1 MKSKFLQKMSRLLI
15 VTIFMG
21 GFAPMH
27 GADTSVPASA
37 SALSG
42 AVSTA
47 LQKLANDL
55 ATQIGQFQSIASLSG
70 LNTAYNLGVITLVN
84 DYAGAMS
91 NCCNGA
97 TGSYTSI
104 SSSSTGP
111 VATALLQVQQAMG
124 SASASQKTA
133 LNNAY
138 QAALD
143 PVAGFPVN
151 TALLSLSSSGTSAS
165 SIISTYGQKEGALSA
180 ALTSL
185 DLVYKVFK
193 LTIDANTNAAQIS
206 ANPAQLATNL
216 SAALSALLQDY
227 LDVQK
232 ALANFQGMNG
242 ILATLQAA
250 MNAGVGNA
258 GLVALYQTVNKVVN
272 MATAS
277 VPNISAWNASGFVLG
292 ASNYESYLKVGT
304 LGGVGAAL
312 SEINNATLNSGT
324 SGYFDKDFSPS
335 MQTCQGHDNFS
346 SCNLNFTT
354 STGQTIT
361 FNTGDISVVPFG
373 ANPDPITN
381 YQTATQQLLSAISDL
396 ITIYGQYTTR
406 TAAFNAMLDI
416 MTKNLQPQ
424 YASTVVLP
432 FSNGNTNSVV
442 NQYTAGDFVP
452 VSTSPVELGQ
462 LVSGY
467 IQYLAGDQMSAISG
481 ALTGAQSVVI
491 SDIVRLLLYIT
502 AGQANLL
509 AAYQALG
516 GSAATPTVNQLL
528 DFIIS
533 NSNGGNGT
541 LVGALTFLSGIATI
555 PHLNTITNVAN
566 LNWSAVS
573 GQTLYDLIKGADW
586 SNLATDFS
594 DNSYAIYLG
603 NALQAIVNQ
612 ELYFSCAINSDG
624 SSDASLYYATGLK
637 QAEIKLSDQ
646 YATNAKALLPAG
658 ESCGVS
664 ETQPVDPCVLN
675 FPELT
680 NSAAVQQFTYQTGD
694 IYYFAPDQASSGDNA
709 TVVNGPVYATGLGGG
724 TGKGSL
730 WARQCNGSS
739 SASAYSTSQ
748 QILSLLSSITG
759 AASDATQYNSSNATS
774 LQGAE
779 VNLLYTVQSITD
791 STTGLPP
798 MKDSDLDYSWANPV
812 NYPVGVLGQTSITLP
827 NGSTQLVYPYQMGD
841 VTVNPSVLTG
851 FDTNFMPNLAKVK
864 DIGQMMLQFTSCWQG
879 YSSCKNIIAGQPVPP
894 AIPWYQGKTF
904 EVGGAVMGAM
914 MGLQMLHGILD
925 GLTRGRIS
933 LWQKQFADKYLWSE
947 AGAKAV
953 ANDAATIKTATAD
966 AAGTGGSGIN
976 ISKGGTGGITGGVDT
991 ISPKNQADLDNLSVE
1006 QIQTRT
1012 EMLIESKNFNTFQTE
1027 YNTLAAE
1034 KASLEEDNQDASEV
1048 EAKMKAYEDAANT
1061 YNQANPDDPID
1072 LGGE

>member
-1 MKSKFLQKMSRLLI
+1 
-15 VTIFMG
+15 
-21 GFAPMH
+21 
-27 GADTSVPASA
+27 
-37 SALSG
+37 
-42 AVSTA
+42 
-47 LQKLANDL
+47 
-55 ATQIGQFQSIASLSG
+55 
-70 LNTAYNLGVITLVN
+70 
-84 DYAGAMS
+84 
-91 NCCNGA
+91 
-97 TGSYTSI
+97 
-104 SSSSTGP
+104 
-111 VATALLQVQQAMG
+111 MG

-193 LTIDANTNAAQIS
+193 VTIDANTNAAQIS
-206 ANPAQLATNL
+206 ANPAQLESNL

-232 ALANFQGMNG
+232 ALANFQGVNG

-250 MNAGVGNA
+250 MNAEVGNA
-258 GLVALYQTVNKVVN
+258 GLAALYQTVNKVVN

-277 VPNISAWNASGFVLG
+277 VPSISAWNASGFALT
-292 ASNYESYLKVGT
+292 ASNYESYLKAGT

-381 YQTATQQLLSAISDL
+381 YQTATKQLLSAISDL
-396 ITIYGQYTTR
+396 ITVYGQYTTR

-424 YASTVVLP
+424 YVGTAVLP
-432 FSNGNTNSVV
+432 FSNGNTNSAV

-452 VSTSPVELGQ
+452 VSIKSVELNQ
-462 LVSGY
+462 LISGY
-467 IQYLAGDQMSAISG
+467 IQYLAGDQMGAISG

-509 AAYQALG
+509 TAYQALG
-516 GSAATPTVNQLL
+516 GTAATPTVNQML

-533 NSNGGNGT
+533 NPNGGNGT

-566 LNWSAVS
+566 WDWSEIS
-573 GQTLYDLIKGADW
+573 GQTTLYDLVKGADW

-612 ELYFSCAINSDG
+612 ELYFSCAVNSDG

-748 QILSLLSSITG
+748 QILSLLSSI
-759 AASDATQYNSSNATS
+759 S

-779 VNLLYTVQSITD
+779 VNLLYTVHSLTD

-798 MKDSDLDYSWANPV
+798 MKDSALDYSWANPV
-812 NYPVGVLGQTSITLP
+812 NYPVGFLGQTSITLP

-894 AIPWYQGKTF
+894 VIPWYQSKTF
-904 EVGGAVMGAM
+904 QWINSIMMPVMLVQMVAGGIIWAKSKLAARKAAT
-914 MGLQMLHGILD
+914 Q
-925 GLTRGRIS
+925 
-933 LWQKQFADKYLWSE
+933 E
-947 AGAKAV
+947 AANQAV
-953 ANDAATIKTATAD
+953 AKDAATIKTATAD

-1034 KASLEEDNQDASEV
+1034 KASLEEDDQDASEV

-1061 YNQANPDDPID
+1061 YNQANPDDQIE